1 VTPDAAP
8 DGGAIVTAL
17 AARRRHPL
25 AGVVLVL
32 LGLVITGVLYSAF
45 APGRAGA
52 ATNPSEDIAAGR
64 ALFLANCATCH
75 GVDAAGRNN
84 APSLIGVGAA
94 SVDFQVGTGRMPLQ
108 QTGPQA
114 PQSEVRFT
122 PEQISQLSAYV
133 ASLGPGPAIPSADQV
148 DPTKGD
154 ASRGAAIFRTNCAMC
169 HNFAGKGGALTRGK
183 YAPNL
188 DGTTPT
194 HIFEAMLTG
203 PQSMP
208 VFDNETLS
216 PQDKRDIIAYLKT
229 TEEDPTPGGFSLG
242 FLGPVNEGLVGW
254 VVGLGGLIACAVW
267 LGSKAS

>member
-1 VTPDAAP
+1 
-8 DGGAIVTAL
+8 VTAL

-32 LGLVITGVLYSAF
+32 LGLVVTGVLYALL
-45 APGRAGA
+45 APGRASA
-52 ATNPSEDIAAGR
+52 ADGQADDVAKGR
-64 ALFLANCATCH
+64 ALFVANCASCH
-75 GVDAAGRNN
+75 GIDAAGRNN
-84 APSLIGVGAA
+84 APSLVGVGAA
-94 SVDFQVGTGRMPLQ
+94 SVDFQVGTGRMPLEA
-108 QTGPQA
+108 TGPQA
-114 PQSEVRFT
+114 PQSQVRFT
-122 PEQISQLSAYV
+122 PEQISQLAAYV
-133 ASLGPGPAIPSADQV
+133 ASLGPGPGVPSPEEV
-148 DPTKGD
+148 DPANGGD

-208 VFDNETLS
+208 VFDDQTIT

-229 TEEDPTPGGFSLG
+229 TEEQPTPGGFSLG
-242 FLGPVNEGLVGW
+242 FIGPVNEGLVAW
-254 VVGLGGLIACAVW
+254 VIGLAALIGCAVW
-267 LGSKAS
+267 LGAKSS